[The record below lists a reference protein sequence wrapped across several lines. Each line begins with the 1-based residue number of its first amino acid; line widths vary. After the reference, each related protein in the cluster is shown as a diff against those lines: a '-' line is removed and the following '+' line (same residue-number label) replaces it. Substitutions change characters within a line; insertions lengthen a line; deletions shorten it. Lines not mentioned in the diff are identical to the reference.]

1 MSAPQLNEQVKDFTL
16 SSTSDQIFTLSAHR
30 GKTVVIYFYPKDNTP
45 GCTTEAQEFRNLH
58 SEFVAANAVV
68 VGVSR
73 DTLKSHESF
82 RCDQELPF
90 ELLSDPD
97 ETLCAQFDVIKT
109 KQMYGKTVQ
118 GIDRSSF
125 VIDAKGVLRREW
137 RTVKVPGHAQE
148 VLDFV
153 KTL

>member
-58 SEFVAANAVV
+58 SEFVAANTIV

-97 ETLCAQFDVIKT
+97 ETLCTQFDVIKT

-137 RTVKVPGHAQE
+137 RAVKVPGHAQE

>member
-73 DTLKSHESF
+73 DTLKSHENF

-97 ETLCAQFDVIKT
+97 ETLCTQFDVIKT

-125 VIDAKGVLRREW
+125 VIDAKGMLRREW
-137 RTVKVPGHAQE
+137 RAVKVPGHAQE

>member
-1 MSAPQLNEQVKDFTL
+1 MSAPQLNEQIKDFTL
-16 SSTSDQIFTLSAHR
+16 SSTSDQTFTLSAHR
-30 GKTVVIYFYPKDNTP
+30 GKNVVIYFYPKDSTP
-45 GCTTEAQEFRNLH
+45 GCTTEAQEFRNLYP
-58 SEFVAANAVV
+58 EFIAANTVV

-73 DTLKSHESF
+73 DNLKSHENF
-82 RCDQELPF
+82 RCKQELPF
-90 ELLSDPD
+90 ELLSDQD
-97 ETLCAQFDVIKT
+97 ETLCTQFDVIKT

-118 GIDRSSF
+118 GIDRSTF

>member
-97 ETLCAQFDVIKT
+97 ETLCTQFDVIKT

-137 RTVKVPGHAQE
+137 RAVKVPGHAQE